1 MLERHE
7 AFFSKWGVK
16 METENQYEG
25 ITRMLNVSIENLYEH
40 NQHIL
45 CQIEEGINTHVIPN
59 PVVGYQGVPGAYG
72 EEATYTYFK
81 EKWSKIIAHDS
92 FEDVIEALIEGKIDY
107 GVLPIE
113 NSSAGEVLDT
123 YDLIKNN
130 ELYIVGEQSIKIEQ
144 NLLAIPG
151 TKIEDIEEVYSH
163 SQGLNQSKEFLKQ
176 YPKMKTCPYINTA
189 TACKHVADL
198 KDKTKAAIGSKR
210 AGKLYGLE
218 NLVPNINFN
227 KNNFTRFIV
236 LANKM
241 NITNDSDK
249 ISIVFSTEH
258 LSGALYNI
266 LGYFAHNGLNL
277 IKIQS
282 RPLLDKKWEYYFFA
296 DLEGNLEQA
305 NVLIA
310 LSQIMNQCSYFKILG
325 NYKQCD

>member
-1 MLERHE
+1 
-7 AFFSKWGVK
+7 
-16 METENQYEG
+16 MESEVNYTG
-25 ITRMLNVSIENLYEH
+25 ITRSLNISIDNLYEH

-45 CQIEEGINTHVIPN
+45 CQIEEGINAQTISS
-59 PVVGYQGVPGAYG
+59 PVVGYQGVPGANG

-81 EKWSKIIAHDS
+81 GKWSQIIAHES
-92 FEDVIEALIEGKIDY
+92 FEDVIEALLEGKIDY

-113 NSSAGEVLDT
+113 NSSTGEVLDT

-130 ELYIVGEQSIKIEQ
+130 ELYIVGEQSIKIEN
-144 NLLAIPG
+144 NLLVVPG
-151 TKIEDIEEVYSH
+151 SKIEDIEEVYSH
-163 SQGLNQSKEFLKQ
+163 PQALGQSKEFLKNH
-176 YPKMKTCPYINTA
+176 PKIKPLPYINTA

-198 KDKTKAAIGSKR
+198 KDKTKAAIGNRR
-210 AGKLYGLE
+210 AGVLYELE

-241 NITNDSDK
+241 NITQECNK

-266 LGYFAHNGLNL
+266 LGHFAHNGLNL
-277 IKIQS
+277 LKIQS
-282 RPLLDKKWEYYFFA
+282 RPLLEKKWQYYFFA

-325 NYKQCD
+325 NYKQCE